1 MYQQAEPSL
10 WTGRLDSETDAKQF
24 RHFQTIQFNDL
35 RQVELASKQKGV
47 GILGYAIDKGVELNK
62 GRVGAKEGPNA
73 IKKAFAGLPD
83 LNQCEQIVDYGNVEH
98 DHDALIDTQKEF
110 AELAAKSIHNHKQ
123 TFLLGGGHDIAY
135 AQYLATRQV
144 YPNESI
150 GVINIDAHFDTRDEG
165 ESTSG
170 TSFRQILEQ
179 DDNADYMVLGIS
191 QGGNTQGLFDYAK
204 EKGVSFVY
212 ADELLHQV
220 SPPIKDMIERF
231 IHDHDVVMF
240 TICMDVVDSAFA
252 PGVSAPAVLGIY
264 PHTVFELAKRI
275 VPSEKVKSVSI
286 AEMNPKYDQDNRTAK
301 LIANLVHH
309 FLL

>member
-1 MYQQAEPSL
+1 MYRLAERDL
-10 WTGRLDSETDAKQF
+10 WTGRLDSETDVKQF
-24 RHFQTIQFNDL
+24 RHFQTVKFGDL
-35 RQVELASKQKGV
+35 SKVEKSGTRKGV
-47 GILGYAIDKGVELNK
+47 GILGYAVDKGVELNK

-83 LNQCEQIVDYGNVEH
+83 LNQCEELVDYGNVEH
-98 DHDALIDTQKEF
+98 DHDALIDTQKEY
-110 AELAAKSIHNHKQ
+110 AELAAKSIQNHKQ

-135 AQYLATRQV
+135 AQYLATRKV

-204 EKGVSFVY
+204 EKHVQYVY
-212 ADELLHQV
+212 ADELLNQV
-220 SPPIKDMIERF
+220 SPPIKDMIEHF
-231 IHDHDVVMF
+231 IHDHDIIMF
-240 TICMDVVDSAFA
+240 TVCMDVVDSAFA

-275 VPSEKVKSVSI
+275 IPSEKVASISI
-286 AEMNPKYDQDNRTAK
+286 AEMNPQYDLYNRTAK
-301 LIANLVHH
+301 LVANLVHH
-309 FLL
+309 FLI

>member
-1 MYQQAEPSL
+1 MYRLAEPDL
-10 WTGRLDSETDAKQF
+10 WKGRLDSETDSRQF
-24 RHFQTIQFNDL
+24 RHFQTVKFGDL
-35 RQVELASKQKGV
+35 TKVEKTNNPKGV
-47 GILGYAIDKGVELNK
+47 GILGYAVDKGVELNK
-62 GRVGAKEGPNA
+62 GRVGAKEGPNK
-73 IKKAFAGLPD
+73 IKQTFSGLPD
-83 LNQCEQIVDYGNVEH
+83 LNQCEELIDYGNVEH
-98 DHDALIDTQKEF
+98 DHDSLIDTQQEY
-110 AELAAKSIHNHKQ
+110 AELAAKSIQNHKQ

-135 AQYLATRQV
+135 AQYLATRKV

-170 TSFRQILEQ
+170 TSFRQILDQ

-204 EKGVSFVY
+204 EKNVQYVY

-220 SPPIKDMIERF
+220 SPPIKDMIEHF
-231 IHDHDVVMF
+231 IHDHDVIMF
-240 TICMDVVDSAFA
+240 TVCMDVVDSAFA

-275 VPSEKVKSVSI
+275 IPSEKVASISI
-286 AEMNPKYDQDNRTAK
+286 AEMNPEYDLDNRTAK
-301 LIANLVHH
+301 LVANLVHH
-309 FLL
+309 FLI